1 MPGQPGQLG
10 RLMDRVEQ
18 ETLAWLSAGVDG
30 LLVEN
35 TEQPFT
41 DVPDYFLSLLPLLVS
56 RVVRLSNK
64 PVGVSVL
71 DNRPRLAATVAW
83 ATGAQWVRQ
92 PVAAGCRVSATGLLT
107 AETSPA
113 DLHLFTLSDVTLD
126 HWLPGGAPILAH
138 TLRSTPGDAL
148 LVPACHMATA
158 LSCEGVK
165 PLWVL
170 DDGTPPDVERLPLIG
185 GVVLRASVLRDTP
198 HPDQQTVDPHKA
210 QRWVQGFKAATLQ
223 QV

>member
-1 MPGQPGQLG
+1 MPGEPGQLG

-35 TEQPFT
+35 TDQPFT
-41 DVPDYFLSLLPLLVS
+41 KVPDYFVSLLPLLVS
-56 RVVRLSNK
+56 RVVKLSNK
-64 PVGVSVL
+64 PVGVSLL
-71 DNRPRLAATVAW
+71 DNHPRLAATVAW
-83 ATGAQWVRQ
+83 ATGAHWVRQ
-92 PVAAGCRVSATGLLT
+92 PVAAGCRVCPTGLLT
-107 AETSPA
+107 AQTIPP
-113 DLHLFTLSDVTLD
+113 DLSLFTLSDVTLD

-148 LVPACHMATA
+148 LVTACHMATA
-158 LSCEGVK
+158 LSCQGEQ

-170 DDGTPPDVERLPLIG
+170 DDGTPPDIDRLPQIG
-185 GVVLRASVLRDTP
+185 GVVLRRSVLRESA
-198 HPDQQTVDPHKA
+198 HADQQTVDPNKA

-223 QV
+223 PI